1 MSFQCA
7 SCGAMS
13 FLEMEI
19 CDMCS
24 KTFKTKPAP
33 PPALKNRKMSFKE
46 FEATKIKLNKLK
58 SQWGKCFYLKSI
70 KNKKLESEIRTL
82 QEDLEANIYLTLLFQ
97 PGKRI

>member
-1 MSFQCA
+1 
-7 SCGAMS
+7 MS

-33 PPALKNRKMSFKE
+33 PPALKKRKMSFKE
-46 FEATKIKLNKLK
+46 FEATKIRLNKLK
-58 SQWGKCFYLKSI
+58 FHLLDFYCFKSI
-70 KNKKLESEIRTL
+70 KNKKLESEIRIL
-82 QEDLEANIYLTLLFQ
+82 QEDLEANIYLALLFQ